1 VRGLADKIA
10 ANVGTTR
17 NISLD
22 VRNISSMSQSEAGA
36 AQRALESELAQRQFR
51 IVPST
56 SAVSSPLSDAPAGV
70 RVTFSEGVEGLVWV
84 AEIRSS
90 SVPGDSPQVAIVSTS
105 KVTSDMAREPKVSL
119 TLNRKLIWEQPD
131 KFLDFATIPQSTTE
145 SAALLILEPGRLA
158 LYRSSNSRWQLS
170 QTAAIARSSAQSRD
184 ISGRIDIAAQE
195 VTLTGLKCAGNLQQ
209 PQSLNCAAASS
220 PLKNPQLKIA
230 GLEEIETAQLDAKCG
245 DANIVLVTGNGDWT
259 QPDSIQGIE
268 LPNPQAV
275 PIALSDPMAMD
286 GPVIS
291 LWAPPNEENDARAIV
306 YNLKTNRYEGYV
318 VTATCN
324 H

>member
-1 VRGLADKIA
+1 MRGLADKIA
-10 ANVGTTR
+10 ATVGTTR

-51 IVPST
+51 IVPSI
-56 SAVSSPLSDAPAGV
+56 SAASLPPSDVSAQV

-84 AEIRSS
+84 AEIRLSNAPS
-90 SVPGDSPQVAIVSTS
+90 DLPQVAIVSTS
-105 KVTSDMAREPKVSL
+105 KVTTDMAREPKVSL

-145 SAALLILEPGRLA
+145 SAALLILEPERLA
-158 LYRSSNSRWQLS
+158 LYRSSNAQWQLS
-170 QTAAIARSSAQSRD
+170 RAAAIARSNAQPKD
-184 ISGRIDIAAQE
+184 ISGRIDIAAQK
-195 VTLTGLKCAGNLQQ
+195 VSLTGLDCAGDLQQ
-209 PQSLNCAAASS
+209 PQSLNCV
-220 PLKNPQLKIA
+220 PLSVPLNDPRLKVA
-230 GLEEIETAQLDAKCG
+230 GLEEIETAQLGAKCG
-245 DANIVLVTGNGDWT
+245 DANVVLVTGNGDWT

-268 LPNPQAV
+268 SPNPQAA
-275 PIALSDPMAMD
+275 PIALSDPMPMD

-318 VTATCN
+318 VTATCV